1 MNESTQRP
9 VLGFCLSLTAA
20 LMWGILPVALKELLA
35 GMDATTIVWY
45 RFFVAL
51 LVLGLWLFI
60 KRQLPP
66 FLAAGRRTNLYLLVA
81 ALGLCANYYL
91 FSYSLNFVNAETS
104 EAVIQLTT
112 LFLILGGVVVY
123 SEPFVRVQKLGTAIL
138 VLGLLLFFNERL
150 RGFAN
155 LDDQETIGVIIV
167 VFAAITWTVYA
178 LLQKRLLSEFS
189 SVQILLCIYVVS
201 VLVLLPFINPGSLF
215 GLNTLQFGLLTFC
228 CLNTIIAYGA
238 FAEALN
244 IWDASKVSA
253 TLALAPLFT
262 IGSLKLIVWIHP
274 EYLHSDRLN
283 WVSLIGAGLL
293 VLGSVLTALVP
304 ILSRR
309 RQSATLSGGTSPD
322 SGAD

>member
-1 MNESTQRP
+1 MQGAQHRP
-9 VLGFCLSLTAA
+9 ALGFCLSLTAA
-20 LMWGILPVALKELLA
+20 MMWGVLPVALKELLA

-51 LVLGLWLFI
+51 LVLALWLLI

-66 FLAAGRRTNLYLLVA
+66 LLGAGKRINLMLVIA

-112 LFLILGGVVVY
+112 LFLILGGVLVY
-123 SEPFVRVQKLGTAIL
+123 GEPFIGVQKLGTAIL

-150 RGFAN
+150 RGFVD
-155 LDDQETIGVIIV
+155 LEDGETIGVIIV

-178 LLQKRLLSEFS
+178 LLQKQLLKSFS
-189 SVQILLCIYVVS
+189 SVQILLCIYTVS

-215 GLNTLQFGLLTFC
+215 ALTQAQFGLLVFC
-228 CLNTIIAYGA
+228 CLNTLIAYGA

-244 IWDASKVSA
+244 VWDASKVSA

-262 IGSLKLIVWIHP
+262 IVSLKFIVWMNP
-274 EYLHSDRLN
+274 DYLHSDRLN
-283 WVSLIGAGLL
+283 WISILGAAML

-304 ILSRR
+304 VLSRR
-309 RQSATLSGGTSPD
+309 RALSK
-322 SGAD
+322 ADVLP